1 MTTFH
6 LYFDESGNFN
16 IDDEYTRYADSQL
29 AGILV
34 YASNDQSSPEIM
46 DSLAQEILNNSYQQ
60 SYGNQKRTYHG
71 NELRPSP
78 QYNKF
83 INNIIDIISNNN
95 QIKKNWQG
103 IRLVNKEEIGYG
115 TQDDNYLYMVA
126 ELAIRIVKQKKNEGF
141 KDIKLNIYPAERS
154 RDTQDY
160 KNVFTSLFG
169 ILKARE
175 FDLNCTINNITPI
188 SASDHYLLQ
197 LADLLSNASYRNY
210 NKCNKSDKNTA
221 ENLQNFFGDY
231 NFSLAIPLFEERIE
245 SLLKEE
251 VYGLAIR
258 FILLEINSG
267 NNQDKAQEFLE
278 QTIDKLAQLPSAE
291 RNAHLN
297 YLTNWLEQ
305 EINQK
310 RDSENGYKL
319 ANKINKYIYANLEK
333 KLSEKNEL
341 KSIIWFKYN
350 LHFWALTACN
360 HSGRLFRAS
369 EEAETLDQL
378 KSKLYQQVEHLS
390 LLMEGLIAQ
399 AVHYTDCFE
408 FDKAINNTQFV
419 IDFYDYFFGEEMQEF
434 FSDLL
439 QNNDDSQSIK
449 SDLRAKGF
457 GTCLQ
462 AQTYKYLQNNDLE
475 LLNKARENSE
485 RAINEFVAL
494 NDKKRQYQYRSQLE
508 TAGGNFKASRQYL
521 AQSLDLDEDSSYLD
535 IMKHI
540 RQSEIND
547 QAFPLLHLCRLGYG
561 CYFHSNHT
569 EWQTFQEALQQSRL
583 LINPWFVTNPPEYY
597 PIHGIL
603 RRVASFGLIMGN
615 TDLAEQA
622 LGKLNNLKPIA
633 KSPIFGL
640 IQIATYLEYAG
651 LTWSGELSNDFN
663 NLIAHKDRQKVT
675 ITYLTDKL
683 NDQNFEQMQVFKT
696 QVIDTVKAIQE
707 DNGQIHDVKRTLLKL
722 ANQIGY

>member
-16 IDDEYTRYADSQL
+16 INDEHTRYAYSQL

-34 YASNDQSSPEIM
+34 DASNDAADPNTVNI
-46 DSLAQEILNNSYQQ
+46 LAQEILNSSYEK
-60 SYGNQKRTYHG
+60 SYHRNRRTSYHG
-71 NELRPSP
+71 NQLTSSLE
-78 QYNKF
+78 YNKF
-83 INNIIDIISNNN
+83 INNIINNVIN
-95 QIKKNWQG
+95 INNWQA

-115 TQDDNYLYMVA
+115 TTDNNYLYMVA
-126 ELAIRIVKQKKNEGF
+126 ELAIRIVKQKKKEGC
-141 KDIKLNIYPAERS
+141 KNIRLNIYPARKD
-154 RDTQDY
+154 RDTEHY
-160 KNVFTSLFG
+160 KNVISSLLG

-175 FDLNCTINNITPI
+175 FDLNYTINKNITPI
-188 SASDHYLLQ
+188 PAKDHYLLQ

-210 NKCNKSDKNTA
+210 DKCNKSDKNTA
-221 ENLQNFFGDY
+221 ENLKNFFGDY
-231 NFSLAIPLFEERIE
+231 NFSLVIPLFDERIE
-245 SLLKEE
+245 SLLKEQ
-251 VYGLAIR
+251 VYGLALR

-360 HSGRLFRAS
+360 HSGRLFRGS

-419 IDFYDYFFGEEMQEF
+419 IDFYDYFFREEMQAF
-434 FSDLL
+434 FNLL
-439 QNNDDSQSIK
+439 VQDNDNNNSIK

-462 AQTYKYLQNNDLE
+462 AQAYKYLRNNDPE

-508 TAGGNFKASRQYL
+508 TAGGNFNASRQYL
-521 AQSLDLDEDSSYLD
+521 AKSLNLNKDSSYLD

-540 RQSEIND
+540 ERQSEIND
-547 QAFPLLHLCRLGYG
+547 QAFPLLHLFRLGYG

-583 LINPWFVTNPPEYY
+583 LVNPWFVTNPPEDY

-615 TDLAEQA
+615 TDFAEQA
-622 LGKLNNLKPIA
+622 LAKLNKLKPIA

-651 LTWSGELSNDFN
+651 LTWSGELTNDFN
-663 NLIAHKDRQKVT
+663 NLITHKDRKKVT
-675 ITYLTDKL
+675 ITYLTGKL
-683 NDQNFEQMQVFKT
+683 NDQNFEQMRVFKT